1 MTDEHDIDLASLAW
15 KSMRP
20 GSDPL
25 RMAVIADS
33 TSFTDHRGPQM
44 PSDPGLYPNVAATI
58 LGEALGRDVVPV
70 VVAEP
75 GMTVRTAHRAVTK
88 DRHVMFDVLLDA
100 DMVVVGIGGFDHAPA
115 GVPAAV
121 DAVLPFL
128 RPPALRRRARSAAR
142 AAYPWLVR
150 GTGFRFQRIPTDEFV
165 RLFDQM
171 LVHVRGL
178 SKGAP
183 GVVVGPTSHDNSAY
197 YGGRHPR
204 FRASE
209 ARQLATA
216 REHGYATLSA
226 WDIAEPYTGGRLDEP
241 FNVDGIHWPRAV
253 HEQVGQRVAAALLPQ
268 LTGEADP
275 PGLPVFAA
283 EPSEQD
289 S

>member
-1 MTDEHDIDLASLAW
+1 MTDEPPIDVASLAW
-15 KSMRP
+15 QSLRP

-33 TSFTDHRGPQM
+33 TSFTDHLGPQL
-44 PSDPGLYPNVAATI
+44 PTDPGLYPNVAARI
-58 LGEALGRDVVPV
+58 LTDALDREVVPV

-115 GVPAAV
+115 GVPASV
-121 DAVLPFL
+121 DAVIPFL
-128 RPPALRRRARSAAR
+128 RPAGLRRRARTLAR
-142 AAYPWLVR
+142 VSYPWLVR

-165 RLFDQM
+165 RLFDQLLM
-171 LVHVRGL
+171 HVRGL

-183 GVVVGPTSHDNSAY
+183 GVVVGPTSHDNSPY

-204 FRASE
+204 FRRSE
-209 ARQLATA
+209 VRQLATA
-216 REHGYATLSA
+216 QAHGYATLSA
-226 WDIAEPYTGGRLDEP
+226 WDMAEPYTGGRRDER

-253 HEQVGQRVAAALLPQ
+253 HRQVGEQVAELLLPQ
-268 LTGEADP
+268 LTGLVAA
-275 PGLPVFAA
+275 PGLPVLGA
-283 EPSEQD
+283 EASQED
-289 S
+289 A